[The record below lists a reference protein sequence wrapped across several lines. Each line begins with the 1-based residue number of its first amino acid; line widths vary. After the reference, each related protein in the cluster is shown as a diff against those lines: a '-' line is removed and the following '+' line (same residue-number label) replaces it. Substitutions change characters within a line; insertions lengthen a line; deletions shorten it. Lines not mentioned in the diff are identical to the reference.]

1 MRTKIFA
8 LCLGLASMATFAQKN
23 EIKAAEKAIKKQDYA
38 AAVTALTTAESLI
51 SNAPKL
57 EAKFYFLKGQ
67 AYAAKKDFKVAV
79 EAYNK
84 LFDVEKKSG
93 KQRYTEQAR
102 PLLDQLMNDLTTKAF
117 ALYEAKDFKNA
128 SDAFYMRYSLNKQDT
143 LFLSNAAQTAFQG
156 GNLDASLKHYRELKD
171 LGYTGIETRYLA
183 TNTETGVVEN
193 LGSKKQR
200 DLVVKFGS
208 HEKPQD
214 KVTES
219 KRGDVIKNIGIILT
233 RQGKVD
239 EAMVAVQEARKAFP
253 DDMSLLFT
261 EADLYL
267 KLKKMDK
274 FGELMEEAIKRDP
287 NNSTLYYNLGVVNY
301 NQGNFEEA
309 KKNYK
314 KAIEIKPDY
323 FDAYMNMAVAILEK
337 EKEIVEEMNKNLSD
351 FDKYDELAAK
361 QKQVYKDALPYLEK
375 ADEGAR
381 SLDTVR
387 TLLNIYETLEMEDKA
402 KPFRELYKTM
412 RAKSGK

>member
-23 EIKAAEKAIKKQDYA
+23 EIKAAEKAIKKKDYA
-38 AAVTALTTAESLI
+38 AAITALTTAEPLI

-57 EAKFYFLKGQ
+57 ESKFYFLKGQ

-117 ALYEAKDFKNA
+117 SLYEAKDFKNA

-156 GNLDASLKHYRELKD
+156 GNLDASLNHYKELKD

-183 TNTETGVVEN
+183 TNKETGVVEN

-200 DLVVKFGS
+200 DLVVKFGT

-309 KKNYK
+309 KSNYK
-314 KAIEIKPDY
+314 KAIELKPDY